1 MQKENCN
8 NKSCFP
14 NFFTLLAF
22 ILGFVLYIIIKHG
35 KSNEGGILTGEKIL
49 MLKGEAPLKKVN
61 KVKVTESK
69 TEGIRLTDRQERIVE
84 RLMQK
89 GKMFPSQLQDLLPE
103 VSARTVR
110 RDMTSLEKQGLVKQK
125 GTTKSTYYVYIGS

>member
-14 NFFTLLAF
+14 NFFTFLAF
-22 ILGFVLYIIIKHG
+22 VLGFALYIIIKQR
-35 KSNEGGILTGEKIL
+35 KDNEAKPLTER
-49 MLKGEAPLKKVN
+49 EPLIIKKKELPKKVN
-61 KVKVTESK
+61 REKIFEHKIESIK
-69 TEGIRLTDRQERIVE
+69 LTDRQERIVE

-89 GKMFPSQLQDLLPE
+89 GKMFPSQLQELLPE

-110 RDMTSLEKQGLVKQK
+110 RDMTSLEKQGLVKQR